1 VGGSLAASRKCEISA
16 SPVAAGELSRPPERE
31 RERWGVARKEKEGK
45 TNWYVCDK
53 WQVGNFWTQ
62 KKMKVRGEAVK
73 VLSNS
78 LRAKVVF
85 GCDFRLGCL
94 LLTKTCKSLIK
105 ITQRGA
111 STPTMTR
118 AE

>member
-1 VGGSLAASRKCEISA
+1 
-16 SPVAAGELSRPPERE
+16 
-31 RERWGVARKEKEGK
+31 
-45 TNWYVCDK
+45 VCDK